1 MVRTT
6 QNLFKPF
13 QSFNLNEFA
22 YFLSLGFHESE
33 YHGLL
38 KSWTNSD
45 VQRLL
50 HMLVL
55 DDYLRE
61 ILIFVRDIPLAY
73 LKIGVNV
80 DKLMSG
86 QTRIK
91 FAIENV
97 KAKKGKKADVNLK
110 DSGPCSATSQALD
123 ELSEKCYNDLVQ
135 KCRDIAQALNITVAS
150 VMNNEALKIMAKSM
164 PTTEEEMLKIPH
176 VTKANFGKFGEQ
188 FLETLTHYAGEK
200 ALVELDMDS
209 IIPEIEESSPEDDD
223 TTNWSSLA
231 AGANSSSTGA
241 NKRKRAFNGGFR
253 RRKKVGTPKRRRTA
267 AKTTAKKAAK
277 TGAAAV
283 ARGANKTN
291 LLRPRM
297 FT

>member
-1 MVRTT
+1 M
-6 QNLFKPF
+6 LFF
-13 QSFNLNEFA
+13 IF
-22 YFLSLGFHESE
+22 LGFHESE

-55 DDYLRE
+55 DEYLRE
-61 ILIFVRDIPLAY
+61 TLIFVRDIPLAY
-73 LKIGVNV
+73 LKLGVNV

-86 QTRIK
+86 QKRIE
-91 FAIENV
+91 FAVENV

-110 DSGPCSATSQALD
+110 DSGPCTATTQALK
-123 ELSEKCYNDLVQ
+123 ELYEKCYNDLLQ
-135 KCRDIAQALNITVAS
+135 KCSDIAQARNITVGS
-150 VMNNEALKIMAKSM
+150 VMNNEALKMMAESI
-164 PTTEEEMLKIPH
+164 PTSEEEMMKIPH
-176 VTKANFGKFGEQ
+176 VTKANFDKFGVQ
-188 FLETLTHYAGEK
+188 LLETLRHYAGEK
-200 ALVELDMDS
+200 ALVELDMDA
-209 IIPEIEESSPEDDD
+209 IEQEINETFSDDD

-231 AGANSSSTGA
+231 AGASSSGA
-241 NKRKRAFNGGFR
+241 GGSARKRPFKGGFR

-267 AKTTAKKAAK
+267 AKTTAKKAVK
-277 TGAAAV
+277 TSAAAV
-283 ARGANKTN
+283 VRGANKTN